1 MMDDELTDGDISLGV
16 ISREYVNLDLNEN
29 MEMGNLVYLTFKE
42 VEAIYKEMVKYNV
55 VENE

>member
-1 MMDDELTDGDISLGV
+1 MDDELTDGDISLGV

-29 MEMGNLVYLTFKE
+29 MKWANSVYLTFKE